1 MSDGDD
7 GGRLRETEAGE
18 GARGP
23 GTGGSEADRAAE
35 GRTGSGGSV
44 ERPRDAREEPTP
56 EGSTAGPGDTP
67 RPDDEVFYCD
77 LCGNVMLN
85 LHCKLICERCG
96 YKRDCSD
103 P

>member
-1 MSDGDD
+1 MKD
-7 GGRLRETEAGE
+7 GGRGAGSS
-18 GARGP
+18 P
-23 GTGGSEADRAAE
+23 
-35 GRTGSGGSV
+35 
-44 ERPRDAREEPTP
+44 PRDEGTDTSRAGDATP
-56 EGSTAGPGDTP
+56 GMPEA
-67 RPDDEVFYCD
+67 DDEVYYCD

>member
-1 MSDGDD
+1 MKDDGDAADRNASDSGESSWASAENVPSDARSASTRPGRPTSPRD
-7 GGRLRETEAGE
+7 GGASPAE
-18 GARGP
+18 GA
-23 GTGGSEADRAAE
+23 ADQTE
-35 GRTGSGGSV
+35 
-44 ERPRDAREEPTP
+44 D
-56 EGSTAGPGDTP
+56 
-67 RPDDEVFYCD
+67 VFYCD